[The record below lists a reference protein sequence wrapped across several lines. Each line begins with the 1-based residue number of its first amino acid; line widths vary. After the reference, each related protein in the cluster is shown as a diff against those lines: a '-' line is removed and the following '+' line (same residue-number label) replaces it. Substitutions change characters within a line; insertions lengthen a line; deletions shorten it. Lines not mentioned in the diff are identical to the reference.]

1 MLKSL
6 SVKHIALIDDMTL
19 NFHSGLTAITGETGA
34 GKSMV
39 LESLQLLFGK
49 RSDQDMIRHGFDEA
63 VVLGVFELKGET
75 ITIERRLSSQ
85 SKHQM
90 KLNGET
96 VTLAK
101 IREVASAIGQIHNQ
115 DDLYELIDPKSY
127 IHLLDTF
134 DQKVLETIRIDYLLS
149 KSSYE
154 DALKKKQHIIE
165 QHETKQKQDDL
176 IKFQIQELEA
186 LQLTSHI
193 LEDTQ
198 EELQRLKHYD
208 AIASHYHNLE
218 ALFETSEVIH
228 QLYQIKQEIQSL
240 STYIHAYE
248 KMQETM
254 DNVYYEI
261 DDIKSTIL
269 NDVTA
274 LDFDSERFE
283 MLQQRE
289 FDLIKIQQKY
299 QKTIP
304 ELIDYLDTLKMDQAM
319 FDDYEGLIQ
328 TLDQDIQKKKDIVLN
343 DAHKLT
349 QKRNEVASMIEKAL
363 IERLLALDLS
373 HVSFQIDVIK
383 TDTMLESGMD
393 DVIFNI
399 SLNEG
404 EPLKPLH
411 KVASG
416 GERSRFMFALKSLQA
431 LYQGVSML
439 VLDEIDTGI
448 SGKTASKVA
457 NQMALLSN
465 NLQVIVITH
474 VPQVAAKANT
484 HLKVYKETIDQR
496 IQTFVEMLDEDARIK
511 EIAAMLSDETMS
523 TFAIEQA
530 KMLLNQKKDKH

>member
-1 MLKSL
+1 L

-101 IREVASAIGQIHNQ
+101 IREVASAIGHIHNQ

-134 DQKVLETIRIDYLLS
+134 DQKALETIRIDYLLS